1 VRARKIEKEEG
12 KSRLERRARLYTLPY
27 LTLAG
32 IPKVDQ
38 SIIADPDPKEK
49 MAILD
54 FAWFDVIDRIS
65 PDLALALAEY
75 LRTFLFYPG
84 EFLGFFFFCA

>member
-1 VRARKIEKEEG
+1 
-12 KSRLERRARLYTLPY
+12 
-27 LTLAG
+27 
-32 IPKVDQ
+32 
-38 SIIADPDPKEK
+38 

-75 LRTFLFYPG
+75 LRTILFYPG
-84 EFLGFFFFCA
+84 EFLGFFFFVD